1 MTRVHGICSLRVMG
15 SWPGILFPSPYNY
28 FFSEKPFVL
37 LIFPTS
43 LSFRLGTV
51 IHTLPSSHLSNLRI
65 DVVAS
70 KGDFVVTY
78 EEKTLIQWDMNA
90 GVQKATF
97 NADKVGTS
105 PLSSPHGPRCVLGR
119 LGRGKTEGAWGSM
132 RREKRGSSL
141 FPSSTARLLLF
152 FQLLLFLM

>member
-1 MTRVHGICSLRVMG
+1 MLNGLQHSKDLLNSRQNRSKNNLVSDNAVTRVHGICSLRVMG
-15 SWPGILFPSPYNY
+15 SFPGILFPSSFNY
-28 FFSEKPFVL
+28 LSPEKPFVL

-51 IHTLPSSHLSNLRI
+51 IHTLLSSHLSNLRI

-70 KGDFVVTY
+70 KGDFVVTF
-78 EEKTLIQWDMNA
+78 EEKTLILWDMNA

-105 PLSSPHGPRCVLGR
+105 LLR
-119 LGRGKTEGAWGSM
+119 RG
-132 RREKRGSSL
+132 
-141 FPSSTARLLLF
+141 LLLCPREVGEREN
-152 FQLLLFLM
+152 

>member
-1 MTRVHGICSLRVMG
+1 MG
-15 SWPGILFPSPYNY
+15 SFPGILFPSSFNY
-28 FFSEKPFVL
+28 LSSEKPFVL

-51 IHTLPSSHLSNLRI
+51 IHTLLSSHLSNLRI

-70 KGDFVVTY
+70 KGDFVVTF
-78 EEKTLIQWDMNA
+78 EEKTLILWDMNA

-105 PLSSPHGPRCVLGR
+105 LLRRGLLLCPREVGERENWQRAGVDGKSKESKFSPPIVHRALAFFKIIVSFNAIP
-119 LGRGKTEGAWGSM
+119 
-132 RREKRGSSL
+132 RGSL
-141 FPSSTARLLLF
+141 PEERC
-152 FQLLLFLM
+152 

>member
-1 MTRVHGICSLRVMG
+1 MLNGLQHSKNLLSARQNHSKINLVNDDAVTLVHGICSLRVVG
-15 SWPGILFPSPYNY
+15 SWPGILFPSSFNY
-28 FFSEKPFVL
+28 LFSEKPFVF

-51 IHTLPSSHLSNLRI
+51 IHTLLSSHLSNLRI

-78 EEKTLIQWDMNA
+78 EEKTLILWDMNA

-105 PLSSPHGPRCVLGR
+105 LLR
-119 LGRGKTEGAWGSM
+119 RG
-132 RREKRGSSL
+132 
-141 FPSSTARLLLF
+141 LLLCPREVGEREN
-152 FQLLLFLM
+152 

>member
-1 MTRVHGICSLRVMG
+1 MLASGYG
-15 SWPGILFPSPYNY
+15 LFAGDTFS
-28 FFSEKPFVL
+28 FFLQFVL

-51 IHTLPSSHLSNLRI
+51 IHTLLSSHLSNLRI

-70 KGDFVVTY
+70 KGDFVVTF
-78 EEKTLIQWDMNA
+78 EEKTLILWDMNA

-105 PLSSPHGPRCVLGR
+105 LCPREVG
-119 LGRGKTEGAWGSM
+119 E
-132 RREKRGSSL
+132 REN
-141 FPSSTARLLLF
+141 
-152 FQLLLFLM
+152 

>member
-1 MTRVHGICSLRVMG
+1 M
-15 SWPGILFPSPYNY
+15 
-28 FFSEKPFVL
+28 L

-51 IHTLPSSHLSNLRI
+51 IHTLLSSHLSNLRI

-70 KGDFVVTY
+70 EGDFVVTF
-78 EEKTLIQWDMNA
+78 EEKTLILWDMNV

-105 PLSSPHGPRCVLGR
+105 FQR
-119 LGRGKTEGAWGSM
+119 RG
-132 RREKRGSSL
+132 
-141 FPSSTARLLLF
+141 LLLCPREVGEREN
-152 FQLLLFLM
+152 

>member
-1 MTRVHGICSLRVMG
+1 MLNGFQHSKNLLSARQYRSKINLVNDDAVTRVHGICSLRVMG
-15 SWPGILFPSPYNY
+15 SFPGILFPSSFNY
-28 FFSEKPFVL
+28 LSSEKPFVL

-51 IHTLPSSHLSNLRI
+51 IHTLLSSHLSNLRI

-70 KGDFVVTY
+70 KGDFVVTF
-78 EEKTLIQWDMNA
+78 EEKTLILWDMNA

-105 PLSSPHGPRCVLGR
+105 LLR
-119 LGRGKTEGAWGSM
+119 RG
-132 RREKRGSSL
+132 
-141 FPSSTARLLLF
+141 LLLCPREVGEREN
-152 FQLLLFLM
+152 

>member
-1 MTRVHGICSLRVMG
+1 MD
-15 SWPGILFPSPYNY
+15 SWPGILFPSPYSY
-28 FFSEKPFVL
+28 PFSEKL

-43 LSFRLGTV
+43 LSFRIGTV

-78 EEKTLIQWDMNA
+78 EEKTLILWDMNA

-97 NADKVGTS
+97 NAAKVGNS
-105 PLSSPHGPRCVLGR
+105 PLSSPQGPRCVLGR
-119 LGRGKTEGAWGSM
+119 LWRGKIEDAWGLM
-132 RREKRGSSL
+132 GRAKRGSSL
-141 FPSSTARLLLF
+141 FPSSTARLLF
-152 FQLLLFLM
+152 FSIIATFNVIPSRSPAEERRKESR

>member
-1 MTRVHGICSLRVMG
+1 
-15 SWPGILFPSPYNY
+15 
-28 FFSEKPFVL
+28 VL

-51 IHTLPSSHLSNLRI
+51 IHTLLSSHLSNLRI

-78 EEKTLIQWDMNA
+78 EEKTLILWDMNA

-105 PLSSPHGPRCVLGR
+105 LLRRGFVVSEEGLGEGKLKAR
-119 LGRGKTEGAWGSM
+119 GGRWEG
-132 RREKRGSSL
+132 
-141 FPSSTARLLLF
+141 
-152 FQLLLFLM
+152 

>member
-1 MTRVHGICSLRVMG
+1 MG
-15 SWPGILFPSPYNY
+15 SFPGILFPSSFNY
-28 FFSEKPFVL
+28 LSSEKPFVL

-51 IHTLPSSHLSNLRI
+51 IHTLLSSHLSNLRI

-70 KGDFVVTY
+70 KGDFVVTF
-78 EEKTLIQWDMNA
+78 EEKTLILWDMNA

-105 PLSSPHGPRCVLGR
+105 LLRRGLLLCPREVGERENWQRAGVDGKGKERKFSPPIVHRALAFFFLIIVSFNAIP
-119 LGRGKTEGAWGSM
+119 
-132 RREKRGSSL
+132 RGSL
-141 FPSSTARLLLF
+141 PEERC
-152 FQLLLFLM
+152 